1 MQEFAASADTVH
13 LSSRRESDA
22 GVRVA
27 KCDIIMKNLSI
38 KAHLWIAF
46 AVIPMIPVIF
56 LSTLLILQ
64 APEFSMQSVGL
75 SVVITLVFTLLLG
88 YFPARRINITI
99 KLLLEYIQEVIS
111 KGDEVRTV
119 SFPRFA
125 PREFHFMAEHFSAM
139 AKTIKDSQQALL
151 KLNAGLEQRVDERT
165 QSLLRTNQ
173 ELAILNQLITPITP
187 YPGGANIIGE
197 CLKQFFEIAGVKVNL
212 YLTKPVF
219 SLLGSYEEALND
231 SDHQEASDRAKHKN
245 AYKYYVQAIR
255 AGNTTFGHL
264 VVSNS
269 PLSEADRQ
277 FLQTL
282 SHSAGIIIQKEMLSQ
297 TLQQNHAVLKA
308 VLESM
313 YDAITLID
321 KKREI
326 VYANGRMAKLLDTPR
341 DKMRGLSEEHI
352 FEVLAGRLSDSDRQ
366 IIKQARQEYGIY
378 RFKLNYGDTQQYIML
393 SVFPVTGDE
402 HHTIGKGL
410 VWRDITKEHEVDKL
424 KSDLISMVSHEFKT
438 PITSIKGSVETIL
451 RVDTEWDE
459 EFKREML
466 TGIHEDIE
474 HIQGLVNDWL
484 DISRIDAKAISLD
497 REPVRPST
505 VVDNAI
511 RKLPKHFA
519 NGARIESTV
528 ADSLPFIYGDRVR
541 LGQVLSNLLTN
552 AIRYNERPPHIK
564 ISAMS
569 DEHYIHISVAD
580 NGIGISEAHLE
591 KVFDRFYCV
600 DTGRDRPSGGTGL
613 GLAICKGIIDAHRG
627 RISVESCEGTG
638 SIFTV
643 SIPKY
648 RGNGGKYEKK

>member
-1 MQEFAASADTVH
+1 
-13 LSSRRESDA
+13 
-22 GVRVA
+22 
-27 KCDIIMKNLSI
+27 MKNLSI

-46 AVIPMIPVIF
+46 AVIPIIPVVF

-64 APEFSMQSVGL
+64 SPEFSLQSVTL

-88 YFPARRINITI
+88 YFPAKRINITI
-99 KLLLEYIQEVIS
+99 KILLEYIQEVIS
-111 KGDEVRTV
+111 KGNEVKTV

-125 PREFHFMAEHFSAM
+125 PREFHFMAEHFFIM
-139 AKTIKDSQQALL
+139 AKKIKDSQQALL
-151 KLNAGLEQRVDERT
+151 KLNAELEQRVEERT
-165 QSLLRTNQ
+165 ESLSRTNQ
-173 ELAILNQLITPITP
+173 ELAILNQLITPTTP
-187 YPGGANIIGE
+187 YPGGANIIRE
-197 CLKQFFEIAGVKVNL
+197 CLRQFFEVSGVAVKL

-219 SLLGSYEEALND
+219 SLLGSYEEAAYEEAVSG
-231 SDHQEASDRAKHKN
+231 SDDRDRAKHKN
-245 AYKYYVQAIR
+245 AYRYYVQAIR

-282 SHSAGIIIQKEMLSQ
+282 SHSAGIIIQQEMLSQ

-321 KKREI
+321 KKREV

-352 FEVLAGRLSDSDRQ
+352 FDVISGRLSDSDRQ

-378 RFKLNYGDTQQYIML
+378 RFKINYGDTQQHIML
-393 SVFPVTGDE
+393 SAFPVTGDE

-410 VWRDITKEHEVDKL
+410 VWRDITKEYEVDKL

-451 RVDTEWDE
+451 RVDAEWDE

-466 TGIHEDIE
+466 TGIHEDIDR
-474 HIQGLVNDWL
+474 IQELVNDWL

-519 NGARIESTV
+519 SGAKIESTV
-528 ADSLPFIYGDRVR
+528 AESLPFIYGDRVR

-552 AIRYNERPPHIK
+552 AIRYNERSPHIK
-564 ISAMS
+564 ISATS
-569 DEHYIHISVAD
+569 DDKYIHISVAD
-580 NGIGISEAHLE
+580 NGIGINETHLG

-600 DTGRDRPSGGTGL
+600 DTGRERPSGGTGL
-613 GLAICKGIIDAHRG
+613 GLAICKGIIDAHSG
-627 RISVESCEGTG
+627 SISVESCEGTG

>member
-1 MQEFAASADTVH
+1 
-13 LSSRRESDA
+13 
-22 GVRVA
+22 
-27 KCDIIMKNLSI
+27 
-38 KAHLWIAF
+38 
-46 AVIPMIPVIF
+46 
-56 LSTLLILQ
+56 
-64 APEFSMQSVGL
+64 
-75 SVVITLVFTLLLG
+75 
-88 YFPARRINITI
+88 
-99 KLLLEYIQEVIS
+99 
-111 KGDEVRTV
+111 
-119 SFPRFA
+119 
-125 PREFHFMAEHFSAM
+125 
-139 AKTIKDSQQALL
+139 
-151 KLNAGLEQRVDERT
+151 
-165 QSLLRTNQ
+165 
-173 ELAILNQLITPITP
+173 
-187 YPGGANIIGE
+187 
-197 CLKQFFEIAGVKVNL
+197 
-212 YLTKPVF
+212 VF
-219 SLLGSYEEALND
+219 SLLGSYEEAVNGVD
-231 SDHQEASDRAKHKN
+231 DHEASDRASHKN
-245 AYKYYVQAIR
+245 AYRYYVQAIR
-255 AGNTTFGHL
+255 SGNTTFGHL

-321 KKREI
+321 NKREV
-326 VYANGRMAKLLDTPR
+326 VYANGRMAKLLDIPR

-352 FEVLAGRLSDSDRQ
+352 FDVISGRLSDSDRQ
-366 IIKQARQEYGIY
+366 VIKQARKEYGIY
-378 RFKLNYGDTQQYIML
+378 RFKLNYGDTHQHIML
-393 SVFPVTGDE
+393 SAFPVTGDE
-402 HHTIGKGL
+402 YHTIGKGF

-451 RVDTEWDE
+451 RVDADWDE

-466 TGIHEDIE
+466 TGIHEDIDR
-474 HIQGLVNDWL
+474 IQEIVNDWL

-519 NGARIESTV
+519 SGAKIESTV
-528 ADSLPFIYGDRVR
+528 DESLPFIYGDRVR

-552 AIRYNERPPHIK
+552 AIRYNERSPHIK
-564 ISAMS
+564 ISANS
-569 DEHYIHISVAD
+569 DENYIHISVAD
-580 NGIGISEAHLE
+580 NGIGIDETHLG

-600 DTGRDRPSGGTGL
+600 DTGRGRPSGGTGL
-613 GLAICKGIIDAHRG
+613 GLAICKGIIDAHSG

-638 SIFTV
+638 SVFTV

-648 RGNGGKYEKK
+648 RGAGDNCEKM